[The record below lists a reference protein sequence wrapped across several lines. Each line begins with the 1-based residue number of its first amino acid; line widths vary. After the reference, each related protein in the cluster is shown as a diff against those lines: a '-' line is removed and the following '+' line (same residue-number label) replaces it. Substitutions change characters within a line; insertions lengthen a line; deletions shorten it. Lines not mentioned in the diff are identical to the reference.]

1 VQKEGSRMTQ
11 SSIRQLLTVTVV
23 TLGVLATVSY
33 AKFAFA
39 ADSPTT
45 QPSDFSRLIGTWQA
59 TLMNGDTP
67 IFLTWIN
74 REDGYTT
81 TTPEANGP
89 VIAGSGTLQAQ
100 DGVWQT
106 TTFDGEGD
114 QGVYHFM
121 HPNTVVFEGEA
132 GIAVV
137 WTRKPAPGQ
146 TTAKIFS
153 GRPKVAGLADQYKS
167 FN

>member
-1 VQKEGSRMTQ
+1 MTR
-11 SSIRQLLTVTVV
+11 SSMRQLLKVTVV
-23 TLGVLATVSY
+23 TLSVLATIAY

-59 TLMNGDTP
+59 TLMNGNTLVS
-67 IFLTWIN
+67 LTWIN

-81 TTPEANGP
+81 TTPEASGP
-89 VIAGSGTLQAQ
+89 VIVGCGTLQAQ

-106 TTFDGEGD
+106 ITFDGQGD

-121 HPNTVVFEGEA
+121 DPNTVVFEGEA
-132 GIAVV
+132 GVAVV
-137 WTRKPAPGQ
+137 WTRKPALVE

-153 GRPKVAGLADQYKS
+153 GQPKVAGFPDQNKS

>member
-1 VQKEGSRMTQ
+1 MTQ
-11 SSIRQLLTVTVV
+11 SSIRQLLNV
-23 TLGVLATVSY
+23 TLVTLSLLATTSY

-59 TLMNGDTP
+59 TLMTDKTP
-67 IFLTWIN
+67 ISLTWIN

-81 TTPEANGP
+81 ITPEANGP
-89 VIAGSGTLQAQ
+89 VIVGSGTLQAQ
-100 DGVWQT
+100 NGVWQAT
-106 TTFDGEGD
+106 MFDGEGD

-121 HPNTVVFEGEA
+121 DPNTVVFEGEA
-132 GIAVV
+132 GVAVV
-137 WTRKPAPGQ
+137 WTRKPAPGE
-146 TTAKIFS
+146 TTPKLFS
-153 GRPKVAGLADQYKS
+153 GRPTVAGLADQDRS

>member
-1 VQKEGSRMTQ
+1 MTR
-11 SSIRQLLTVTVV
+11 SSMRQLLNVTVV
-23 TLGVLATVSY
+23 MLCLLATTSY
-33 AKFAFA
+33 ARFAFA
-39 ADSPTT
+39 GNSPTT
-45 QPSDFSRLIGTWQA
+45 QPSDFTRLIGTWQA
-59 TLMNGDTP
+59 TLMTGSTP
-67 IFLTWIN
+67 VSLTWIN
-74 REDGYTT
+74 RNDGFTT

-89 VIAGSGTLQAQ
+89 VVVGSGTLQAQ

-121 HPNTVVFEGEA
+121 DPNTVVFEGEA
-132 GIAVV
+132 GVAVV
-137 WTRKPAPGQ
+137 WTRKLAPGE
-146 TTAKIFS
+146 TTARIFS

>member
-1 VQKEGSRMTQ
+1 MTR
-11 SSIRQLLTVTVV
+11 SSIRKLLNVTVV
-23 TLGVLATVSY
+23 TLSLLATISY
-33 AKFAFA
+33 AKLAFA

-45 QPSDFSRLIGTWQA
+45 QPSDLSRLVGTWQA
-59 TLMNGDTP
+59 TLINGNTLVS
-67 IFLTWIN
+67 LTWIN

-81 TTPEANGP
+81 TTPESSGP
-89 VIAGSGTLQAQ
+89 VVVGSGTLQAQ

-121 HPNTVVFEGEA
+121 DPNTVVFEGEA
-132 GIAVV
+132 GVAVV
-137 WTRKPAPGQ
+137 WTRKPARVE

-153 GRPKVAGLADQYKS
+153 GRPQVAGFPNQNRS

>member
-1 VQKEGSRMTQ
+1 M
-11 SSIRQLLTVTVV
+11 RQVLNVTVV
-23 TLGVLATVSY
+23 TLSVLATISY
-33 AKFAFA
+33 SRFALA
-39 ADSPTT
+39 GVSPTT

-59 TLMNGDTP
+59 TLMTGSTP
-67 IFLTWIN
+67 VSLTWIN
-74 REDGYTT
+74 REDGFTT

-89 VIAGSGTLQAQ
+89 VIVGSGTFQAQ

-106 TTFDGEGD
+106 TTLDGQGD

-121 HPNTVVFEGEA
+121 DPNNVVFEGEA
-132 GIAVV
+132 GVVVV
-137 WTRKPAPGQ
+137 WTRKPAAGE

-153 GRPKVAGLADQYKS
+153 GRPRVAGMADQNKS

>member
-1 VQKEGSRMTQ
+1 MTR
-11 SSIRQLLTVTVV
+11 SSIQHLLNVLVV
-23 TLGVLATVSY
+23 TLILLATISY

-39 ADSPTT
+39 AGSPTT

-59 TLMNGDTP
+59 TLMNGNNLVS
-67 IFLTWIN
+67 LTWIN

-81 TTPEANGP
+81 TTPEASGP
-89 VIAGSGTLQAQ
+89 VIVGGGTLQVQ

-106 TTFDGEGD
+106 TTFDGQGD

-121 HPNTVVFEGEA
+121 DPNTVVFEGEA
-132 GIAVV
+132 GVAVV
-137 WTRKPAPGQ
+137 WTRQPPSGE
-146 TTAKIFS
+146 TTAKVFS
-153 GRPKVAGLADQYKS
+153 GRPQVAGFPSQYKS